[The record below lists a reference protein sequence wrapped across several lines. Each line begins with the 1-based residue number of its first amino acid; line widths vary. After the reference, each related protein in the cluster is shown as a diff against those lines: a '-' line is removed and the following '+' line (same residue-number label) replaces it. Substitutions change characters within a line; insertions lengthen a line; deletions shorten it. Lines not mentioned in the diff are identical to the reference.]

1 MWPLHSWKIILYYY
15 NKNCYEHHKV
25 SSKFYKNILPLCT
38 IALWHIVNRTAVQN
52 KVTTRFNKLIYFFKD
67 VQCTFFLIQGFRV
80 SGYFYLHIYRPQT
93 ALITSENADKEQ
105 SLNCYLDATNRSQ
118 NTAESITG
126 RHIQRLKKSLWK
138 NRHVKAKGRSR
149 CLIWPSIPVKT
160 EVELSMSLVYQT
172 FVRNSQV
179 VAQQG
184 TCHF

>member
-1 MWPLHSWKIILYYY
+1 MYNSFGVIQNNKKDLTARYIVHYVLTTATSLLTVRQLFTLIFSVWPFHSWKIILYYY

-25 SSKFYKNILPLCT
+25 SSKFYKNILPLRT

-118 NTAESITG
+118 NSAASITG
-126 RHIQRLKKSLWK
+126 RDIQRLKKSLWK
-138 NRHVKAKGRSR
+138 KD
-149 CLIWPSIPVKT
+149 T
-160 EVELSMSLVYQT
+160 
-172 FVRNSQV
+172 
-179 VAQQG
+179 
-184 TCHF
+184 